1 MAIQQLFF
9 NNPINSQVQVGDN
22 AYLSGHNIGT
32 AYTHTPMYIGKII
45 EINPNS
51 LLIDSVMPAVINLY
65 ASGVN
70 QNDENSQAFIFFAK
84 PIEVNKGSLKGYYA
98 DVTLTNSADPNT
110 GAMKYVELFAIS
122 SEASLSSK

>member
-1 MAIQQLFF
+1 
-9 NNPINSQVQVGDN
+9 
-22 AYLSGHNIGT
+22 
-32 AYTHTPMYIGKII
+32 
-45 EINPNS
+45 
-51 LLIDSVMPAVINLY
+51 MPAVINLY